1 MRRPASW
8 CRPSRRCGPA
18 AAISA
23 KACARWWAAV
33 LGLLAE
39 GRSNKDIA
47 EQMGT
52 SVRTVETHR
61 LHLRRKLRI
70 DGQAAPAKYAVA
82 HADVCCR
89 HAPSDVAEFPAAAR
103 SVSFRCHGVGVTSRQ
118 LCMTVTTAPGH
129 DSALQAVVASL
140 SPAVR
145 DGTGPLVRL
154 MRGGGLHC
162 VFQPLADLREG
173 NVYAHEALIRG
184 PAGTP
189 LHTPDRLLEAAL
201 AEGVLQEF
209 ELLCVAIALRQW
221 GASGG
226 AGRLF
231 VNISA
236 DALVRGV
243 SLCRGMTLAGA
254 ARAAGVSAENVVL
267 EITST
272 SV

>member
-1 MRRPASW
+1 
-8 CRPSRRCGPA
+8 
-18 AAISA
+18 
-23 KACARWWAAV
+23 
-33 LGLLAE
+33 
-39 GRSNKDIA
+39 
-47 EQMGT
+47 
-52 SVRTVETHR
+52 
-61 LHLRRKLRI
+61 
-70 DGQAAPAKYAVA
+70 
-82 HADVCCR
+82 
-89 HAPSDVAEFPAAAR
+89 
-103 SVSFRCHGVGVTSRQ
+103 
-118 LCMTVTTAPGH
+118 MTVTNAPVH
-129 DSALQAVVASL
+129 DSALQAVLASL

-145 DGTGPLVRL
+145 DGAGPLVRL
-154 MRGGGLHC
+154 MRGSGLYC

-184 PAGTP
+184 PEGTP

-201 AEGVLQEF
+201 SEGVLQEF

-236 DALVRGV
+236 DALVSGV

-267 EITST
+267 EITEHERVGDMASLREALKQVHACGAASRST
-272 SV
+272 ISGTAAPACGSGPRRGLTS